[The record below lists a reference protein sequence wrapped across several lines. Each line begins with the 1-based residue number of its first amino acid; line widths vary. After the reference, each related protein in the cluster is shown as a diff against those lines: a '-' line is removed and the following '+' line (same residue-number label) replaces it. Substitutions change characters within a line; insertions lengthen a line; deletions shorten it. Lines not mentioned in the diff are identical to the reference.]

1 MARLRQV
8 IKAGYKLKVR
18 FGVGKLL
25 VKEKRVA
32 FIFDKELRINRN
44 KTSFHTLPASM
55 TVAADSEIGD
65 LLHEASE
72 GGSSFPSSRG
82 SSRSNLPPLSKSA
95 SAPAFVGS
103 SGNDGGGSGVPNL
116 DLTGVGNNDGG
127 PETGQ
132 PDQPDHPANP
142 EDDPDEEGLE
152 LAPTFRSTTSNDVT
166 AFNADRSCVFAVS
179 EKYRGGANPDRLDRA
194 AMRDALALA
203 YERHLIDV
211 EADIADEEQQGK

>member
-1 MARLRQV
+1 M
-8 IKAGYKLKVR
+8 GVR
-18 FGVGKLL
+18 RTR
-25 VKEKRVA
+25 RVRA
-32 FIFDKELRINRN
+32 V
-44 KTSFHTLPASM
+44 HP
-55 TVAADSEIGD
+55 VAA
-65 LLHEASE
+65 ASRA
-72 GGSSFPSSRG
+72 GRI
-82 SSRSNLPPLSKSA
+82 
-95 SAPAFVGS
+95 APA
-103 SGNDGGGSGVPNL
+103 
-116 DLTGVGNNDGG
+116 
-127 PETGQ
+127 
-132 PDQPDHPANP
+132 PDHPANP